1 MDPASSQEASD
12 VRTEIGYGKAQISVY
27 RTHAAPLTGVPPIP
41 ESPFTGRPNTLFA
54 AEVDVEVFGDNFLP
68 AYTEGDNRAVVAT
81 DTMKNFV
88 LRQALAF
95 DGATLESL
103 LAFLGRQ
110 FLATYPQM
118 QRLRLTGT
126 EQPFTAAP
134 VPAAAGAGFA
144 PSTVLFSRAH
154 DDYATASLDVSR
166 ASAGITIPAHRC
178 GRRGLQLI
186 KLTGSAFAQF
196 ARDEYTTLPERVDR
210 PLFIH
215 LDVFW
220 EYADPA
226 QMIAPEAAH
235 YIAAEQVRDVVQVTF
250 HTFVSQSIQHLIH
263 EMGLCLL
270 ARFPQMAAVSFA
282 AQNRLWDTAFVSD
295 TDPQTKVYTDPRP
308 PYGLITLTM
317 RRDA

>member
-1 MDPASSQEASD
+1 VDHAQRQEARD
-12 VRTEIGYGKAQISVY
+12 MPTEIGYGKAQISVY
-27 RTHAAPLTGVPPIP
+27 RTHATPLRGVPPIP
-41 ESPFTGRPNTLFA
+41 ESTFTGRPNTLFA

-68 AYTEGDNRAVVAT
+68 AYTAGDNRLVGAT

-95 DGATLESL
+95 DGATLEGL
-103 LAFLGRQ
+103 LAFLGRH

-134 VPAAAGAGFA
+134 VPTEGGAFEA
-144 PSTVLFSRAH
+144 SAVLFSRAH
-154 DDYATASLDVSR
+154 NDYATAWVDVIR
-166 ASAGITIPAHRC
+166 TGEGVAITDHRC

-220 EYADPA
+220 EYGDPG
-226 QMIAPEAAH
+226 QMLAPEATH

-250 HTFVSQSIQHLIH
+250 QTFVSQSIQHLIY
-263 EMGLCLL
+263 EMGQRLL

-282 AQNRLWDTAFVSD
+282 AQNRLWDTAFVAD
-295 TDPQTKVYTDPRP
+295 DDPQVKVYTDPRP
-308 PYGLITLTM
+308 PYGLITLTL

>member
-1 MDPASSQEASD
+1 MWQEADD
-12 VRTEIGYGKAQISVY
+12 VHTEIGYGKAQISVY

-41 ESPFTGRPNTLFA
+41 ESAFTGRPNTLFA
-54 AEVDVEVFGDNFLP
+54 AEVAVEVFGDNFLP
-68 AYTEGDNRAVVAT
+68 AYTEGDNRLVVAT

-88 LRQALAF
+88 LHQALAYE
-95 DGATLESL
+95 GATLEGL
-103 LAFLGRQ
+103 LHFLGGQ

-126 EQPFTAAP
+126 EQPFTAVVVP
-134 VPAAAGAGFA
+134 VEAGGFGA
-144 PSTVLFSRAH
+144 STVLFSRAH
-154 DDYATASLDVSR
+154 DDHATATLEMSR
-166 ASAGITIPAHRC
+166 AGEHPAVTAHRC
-178 GRRGLQLI
+178 GRQGLQLI

-210 PLFIH
+210 PLFIY

-220 EYADPA
+220 EYAGVA
-226 QMIAPEAAH
+226 VLLAPEAAR

-263 EMGLCLL
+263 EMGLRLL
-270 ARFPQMAAVSFA
+270 ARFPQMASVSFA

-295 TDPQTKVYTDPRP
+295 DDPQTKVYTDPRP
-308 PYGLITLTM
+308 PYGMITLTIKK
-317 RRDA
+317 DEL

>member
-1 MDPASSQEASD
+1 MH
-12 VRTEIGYGKAQISVY
+12 TEIGYGKAQISVY
-27 RTHAAPLTGVPPIP
+27 RTQAAPLTGVPPIP
-41 ESPFTGRPNTLFA
+41 ESAFTGRPNTLFA

-95 DGATLESL
+95 EGATLENL

-118 QRLRLTGT
+118 QHLRLSGT
-126 EQPFTAAP
+126 EQPFVAAP
-134 VPAAAGAGFA
+134 VPSAAGGFGA
-144 PSTVLFSRAH
+144 STVLFSRSH
-154 DDYATASLDVSR
+154 DDYAVATLDVLR
-166 ASAGITIPAHRC
+166 AGGGVAIPTHRC

-210 PLFIH
+210 PLFIY

-220 EYADPA
+220 TYGDAA
-226 QMIAPEAAH
+226 HLTAPDAAH
-235 YIAAEQVRDVVQVTF
+235 YIAAEQVRDMVQVTF

-263 EMGLCLL
+263 EMGLRLL
-270 ARFPQMAAVSFA
+270 ARFPQMASVSFA
-282 AQNRLWDTAFVSD
+282 AQNHLWDTAFVSD
-295 TDPQTKVYTDPRP
+295 ADPLTKVYTDPRP
-308 PYGLITLTM
+308 PYGLITLTL

>member
-1 MDPASSQEASD
+1 M
-12 VRTEIGYGKAQISVY
+12 RTEIGYGKAQISIY
-27 RTHAAPLTGVPPIP
+27 RTQAAPLTGVPPIP
-41 ESPFTGRPNTLFA
+41 ESAFTGRPNTLFA

-95 DGATLESL
+95 EGATLESL
-103 LAFLGRQ
+103 LAFLGRH

-118 QRLRLTGT
+118 QRLRLTAA

-134 VPAAAGAGFA
+134 VPTEAGAGFG
-144 PSTVLFSRAH
+144 PSTVLFSRSH
-154 DDYATASLDVSR
+154 NDYATAALDISR
-166 ASAGITIPAHRC
+166 AGDGVVIPHHRC

-226 QMIAPEAAH
+226 QMLAPEAAH

-263 EMGLCLL
+263 EMGLRLL

-282 AQNRLWDTAFVSD
+282 AQNRLWDTAFVAD
-295 TDPQTKVYTDPRP
+295 ADPLTKVYTDPRP

-317 RRDA
+317 RRET